1 MHTKENKTKINKM
14 KQTKT
19 HTKPD
24 KKTCKSML
32 DPANSVTVEKGSTMR
47 QKFNS
52 SNTNPRGRIKK
63 KIIKM
68 LGMNSTGN
76 CSPHKSTD
84 VLASVFEYMSGNQS
98 ETRLRRESI

>member
-1 MHTKENKTKINKM
+1 M

-52 SNTNPRGRIKK
+52 SNTSPRGRIKK
-63 KIIKM
+63 KNNKNARDEQHRK
-68 LGMNSTGN
+68 LLTPQVYR
-76 CSPHKSTD
+76 CS
-84 VLASVFEYMSGNQS
+84 GQC
-98 ETRLRRESI
+98 I